1 MWVLKLNLIHVVV
14 GALVT
19 VKKGAKQYLE
29 QILGFPNLTEIQKN
43 VLTITVHIV
52 RKAQSI

>member
-1 MWVLKLNLIHVVV
+1 MGSETEFNSCGC

-29 QILGFPNLTEIQKN
+29 QILCFPNLTEIQKN
-43 VLTITVHIV
+43 VLTITAHIV